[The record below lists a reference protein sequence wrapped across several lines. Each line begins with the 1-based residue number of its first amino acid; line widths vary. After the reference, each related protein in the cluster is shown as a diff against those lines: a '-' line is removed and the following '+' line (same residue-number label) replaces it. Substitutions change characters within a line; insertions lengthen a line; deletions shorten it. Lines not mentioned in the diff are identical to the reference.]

1 MFLSESAVAAL
12 TEILIKVQ
20 MLDLKKKKTHTH
32 TFAIH
37 RSLNLFGQNL
47 ISTQVAAAAETAI
60 FPKLS
65 DIFKLIQEHCD
76 FHTLVIKA

>member
-20 MLDLKKKKTHTH
+20 MLDLKKKTHTH